1 MLGKHFTTE
10 PSPSPQDLILSLRDD
25 VFVASL
31 VYIEFQ
37 ANHGYRVSPR
47 GWEECASSCLLWWEK
62 GYVRDG
68 SQLPCARAGQ
78 AVHWGL
84 GLGGSAGSI
93 NTPRVTCVTHNLH
106 DLGRFPPLL
115 KG

>member
-47 GWEECASSCLLWWEK
+47 GWEECASSSVSS
-62 GYVRDG
+62 GGRRDMSEMG
-68 SQLPCARAGQ
+68 VSCPVPEQDRRSTGAWVWGAVQ
-78 AVHWGL
+78 AV
-84 GLGGSAGSI
+84 
-93 NTPRVTCVTHNLH
+93 
-106 DLGRFPPLL
+106 
-115 KG
+115 